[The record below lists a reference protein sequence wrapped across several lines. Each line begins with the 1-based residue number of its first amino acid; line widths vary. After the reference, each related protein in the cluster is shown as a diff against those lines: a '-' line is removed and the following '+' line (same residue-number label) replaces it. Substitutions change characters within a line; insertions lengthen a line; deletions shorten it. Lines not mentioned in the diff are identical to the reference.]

1 MNVFAKKNN
10 QSIDE
15 VLSHVFEELS
25 KPTEV
30 QKLRN
35 FANEYL
41 AKQEEEQIDEK
52 KFPNM
57 AFL

>member
-30 QKLRN
+30 QKFRN
-35 FANEYL
+35 IAKEYL
-41 AKQEEEQIDEK
+41 AKQE
-52 KFPNM
+52 
-57 AFL
+57 